1 MPQEEQNTQQPYLEN
16 DEITLKEL
24 LLKLSEYGQEVRK
37 NWFIIALICLA
48 TTGFFMYKA
57 FVNRP
62 EYLAKLTFMVNTDDS
77 KSAGGAAAS
86 ILGQFGL
93 GGGDS
98 KDNLDKILALSKTN
112 TILEKALFR
121 KVTVDGVTDC
131 YANELIRDLLIH
143 EKWEKDTSGLKGFLF
158 STTDLAKP
166 NRKESLTGYLYSD
179 DNTNKLT
186 RVESNAL
193 KALIDKLVG
202 NEGEVPLFNSNY
214 DKKTGIMSLTLNTY
228 SEDLSIKLL
237 EEIYLQLSKFYI
249 DKTVEKQKR
258 SYELVSAKADSI
270 ESALNG
276 VEYRQADFEDH
287 NRMILFEKAK
297 LPKLRLN
304 RDRTVLN
311 LMYNE
316 AVKNQELAEFSL
328 KNKIP
333 YVQAIDTPFP
343 PIKPTKES
351 KAKALII
358 GLVSGFFL
366 GVIFIIMRKIYRDAL
381 T

>member
-1 MPQEEQNTQQPYLEN
+1 MQTSEKQNVQQHIEV

-24 LLKLSEYGQEVRK
+24 LSSISEYGNE
-37 NWFIIALICLA
+37 IIKQWYIIVIFCIP
-48 TTGFFMYKA
+48 TTGIMIYKA
-57 FVNRP
+57 FRNRP
-62 EYLAKLTFMVNTDDS
+62 EYYAKLTFMVNSDDS
-77 KSAGGAAAS
+77 KSVGGAAAS

-112 TILEKALFR
+112 TILEKALFK
-121 KVTVDGVTDC
+121 KVIVDGVTDC
-131 YANELIRDLLIH
+131 YANQLIRDLFIH
-143 EKWEKDTSGLKGFLF
+143 EQWEKDTSGLKGFLF

-202 NEGEVPLFNSNY
+202 NEGEVALFNSNY
-214 DKKTGIMSLTLNTY
+214 DKKTGIMSLTLNTH

-343 PIKPTKES
+343 PIKPVKQS
-351 KAKALII
+351 KVKALLTGLLLGLFIGILYII
-358 GLVSGFFL
+358 G
-366 GVIFIIMRKIYRDAL
+366 RKILRESLA
-381 T
+381 

>member
-1 MPQEEQNTQQPYLEN
+1 MPQEEQNLQQPYLEN

-24 LLKLSEYGQEVRK
+24 LLMLSEYAREVRK
-37 NWFIIALICLA
+37 NWFIVAILCLV
-48 TTGFFMYKA
+48 TSGFFMYKA
-57 FVNRP
+57 FVDRP
-62 EYLAKLTFMVNTDDS
+62 EYLAKLTFMVNSDDS

-98 KDNLDKILALSKTN
+98 KDNLDKILALSKSN
-112 TILEKALFR
+112 TILERALF
-121 KVTVDGVTDC
+121 KKGTVDGVTDY
-131 YANELIRDLLIH
+131 YANQMIRDFQLH
-143 EKWEKDTSGLKGFLF
+143 KGWEKDTSGLKNFMF
-158 STTDLAKP
+158 QTDDLVKT
-166 NRKESLTGYLYSD
+166 NRKESLKGYLYSE
-179 DNTNKLT
+179 DNANKFT
-186 RVESNAL
+186 RVESGAL
-193 KALIDKLVG
+193 KTLLNKLIG
-202 NEGEVPLFNSNY
+202 GENETGIFNSSF
-214 DKKTGIMSLTLNTY
+214 DKKSGIMSLTLNTH

-237 EEIYLQLSKFYI
+237 EEIYIQLGKFYI

-270 ESALNG
+270 EAALNG
-276 VEYRQADFEDH
+276 VEYRQADFDDH
-287 NRMILFEKAK
+287 NRMVLFEKAK

-343 PIKPTKES
+343 PIRPTKQS

-358 GLVSGFFL
+358 GLVGGFFL
-366 GVIFIIMRKIYRDAL
+366 GTLFIVLRKIYRNAL
-381 T
+381 A

>member
-1 MPQEEQNTQQPYLEN
+1 MPQEEQHIQQPYLES
-16 DEITLKEL
+16 DEITLKDL
-24 LLKLSEYGQEVRK
+24 LLKLSKYAREVRK
-37 NWFIIALICLA
+37 NWFIVVLLCLA

-57 FVNRP
+57 FVSRP

-98 KDNLDKILALSKTN
+98 KDNLDKILSLSKTN
-112 TILEKALFR
+112 TILEKALF
-121 KVTVDGVTDC
+121 KKGTIDGVTDY
-131 YANELIRDLLIH
+131 YANQMIRNFHLHKD
-143 EKWEKDTSGLKGFLF
+143 WEKDTSGLTNFMFL
-158 STTDLAKP
+158 TDDLLKTK
-166 NRKESLTGYLYSD
+166 RKESLTGYLYND
-179 DNTNKLT
+179 DNANKFT
-186 RVESNAL
+186 RVESGAL
-193 KALIDKLVG
+193 KKLLNKLIG
-202 NEGEVPLFNSNY
+202 NEEEIAIFNSSY
-214 DKKTGIMSLTLNTY
+214 DKKSGIMTLTLNTH

-258 SYELVSAKADSI
+258 SYELVSAKVDSI
-270 ESALNG
+270 EAALNG
-276 VEYRQADFEDH
+276 VEYRQADFDDH
-287 NRMILFEKAK
+287 NRMVLFEKAK

-311 LMYNE
+311 LMYSE

-343 PIKPTKES
+343 PIKPVKQS
-351 KAKALII
+351 KAISLIF
-358 GLVSGFFL
+358 GLASGFLL
-366 GVIFIIMRKIYRDAL
+366 GVLLIVMRKIFSEAL
-381 T
+381 A

>member
-1 MPQEEQNTQQPYLEN
+1 MPQEEQNIQQPYIEN

-24 LLKLSEYGQEVRK
+24 LLKLSEYGREVRK
-37 NWFIIALICLA
+37 NWFIIAIACLV
-48 TTGFFMYKA
+48 TTGILMYKA
-57 FVNRP
+57 FVDRP
-62 EYLAKLTFMVNTDDS
+62 EYSAKLTFMVNTDDS

-112 TILEKALFR
+112 TILEKALF
-121 KVTVDGVTDC
+121 KKGTIDGVTDY
-131 YANELIRDLLIH
+131 YANQMIRDFQLH
-143 EKWEKDTSGLKGFLF
+143 KDWGKDTSGLRDFMFQTG
-158 STTDLAKP
+158 DLIKT

-179 DNTNKLT
+179 DNINKFT
-186 RVESNAL
+186 RIESNAL
-193 KALIDKLVG
+193 KKLLNKLIG
-202 NEGEVPLFNSNY
+202 NDGETAIFNSNY
-214 DKKTGIMSLTLNTY
+214 DKKSGIMSLTLNTY

-270 ESALNG
+270 EAALNG
-276 VEYRQADFEDH
+276 VEYRQADFDDH
-287 NRMILFEKAK
+287 NRMVLFEKAK

-311 LMYNE
+311 LMYSE

-343 PIKPTKES
+343 PIKPTKQS
-351 KAKALII
+351 KTKALII
-358 GLVSGFFL
+358 GLASGFFL
-366 GVIFIIMRKIYRDAL
+366 GIIFIVMRKIYRNAL
-381 T
+381 A